1 MVTLQGLS
9 KRQVIIAEC
18 LWNKCQT
25 QRDVDAVL
33 EHYGRDARIVY
44 EMLVAESMD
53 QYTEVQ
59 DAAEYLTKFQL
70 GA

>member
-25 QRDVDAVL
+25 QRDVDTVL
-33 EHYGRDARIVY
+33 DLFGRDARIVY
-44 EMLVAESMD
+44 ELLVAETMD
-53 QYTEVQ
+53 QYQQVE